1 MTGSGRLQHVS
12 HHGRETA
19 YRRVSGDGEGPII
32 LYIHGSGA
40 DHRIWVHQYAPSGP
54 SHPAVALDLSGH
66 GASTDID
73 TPAGPATLTAYAH
86 DVAAVVRETAAEVIV
101 GHSLGGA
108 VLFRSLL
115 DSMVD
120 PDAVVFAGTGA
131 KLAVHESIRTQLRTD
146 FEAFTASICDAGGL
160 ICDSDSIPQ
169 ADPTETLFSA
179 GQAVTLRDFMSC
191 HTFDVREELAEITVP
206 ALAIAG
212 DADALTP
219 PQYHEYLAA
228 HLPDCSYVELANVG
242 HLAMLEAPDRFNA
255 ALESF
260 VTDRGLHAE

>member
-1 MTGSGRLQHVS
+1 MTGSGRRQHVH
-12 HHGRETA
+12 HHGRSTA
-19 YRRVSGDGEGPII
+19 YRFIQGDEAGPTT

-40 DHRIWVHQYAPSGP
+40 DHRIWVHQYAPAGP
-54 SHPAVALDLSGH
+54 LHPAAALDLSGH

-73 TPAGPATLTAYAH
+73 TPAGPATLAAYAE
-86 DVAAVVRETAAEVIV
+86 DVQAVVKTTGAEVIV

-108 VLFRSLL
+108 VLFRTLL
-115 DSMVD
+115 DSLVE
-120 PDAVVFAGTGA
+120 PAAVIFAGTGA

-146 FEAFTASICDAGGL
+146 FEAFTTSICESGGL
-160 ICDSDSIPQ
+160 VCDSDSIPQ

-191 HTFDVREELAEITVP
+191 HTFDVRDELADIDVP